1 MTDGPLRPGLELGGR
16 YRLEARV
23 DLSVLPDVWRAT
35 RAGTDQDV
43 LCAVLPV
50 ERYGAAALQRVMN
63 EGPFIQEARHARMV
77 GILDLGADAVGVY
90 AVSGWFGDDVLSA
103 RLARGGA
110 MNQHAGAPLV
120 VDVLTALNALHARG
134 LSHRSVNPRDVL
146 MTVGD
151 DGRLR
156 ARLLAVSALRALAED
171 GSPRVSKRGVDP
183 FSAPRWMSPEQLR
196 GEAATAESDVWSAG
210 LLLHLVLTG
219 RHPFAGE
226 TDAEV
231 CEAMVEGQ
239 PEVSDR
245 LPRDLAAVISQS
257 LSKRPGGRFPD
268 ADAMRVALERAVVD
282 SDALGP
288 RLSSRA
294 PQRATERP
302 PSAVQVPDDF
312 DLDALISDVR
322 ASATSV
328 PTDAPPSAAADPRR
342 TAINGSLPAP
352 PGSVPPPP
360 TPASRAPASVGP
372 AESFDLDSLPPT
384 SKFPPPAAP
393 SQRPLPSLAPEVT
406 RESVTHTA
414 LEVQVVDRTHAPRM
428 KRSRPI
434 NAAAALLG
442 VVAVTAGLGY
452 LGWTIVGD
460 RPPPRIPRELL
471 EGPSAP
477 TPATT
482 PDAQPAVDAEA
493 PVAGPRPE
501 MQTPVDLG
509 EQVRIPM
516 PAGVAGQGVNA
527 FVQHLVTPA
536 LSDAGT
542 IRGFA
547 TCVEGR
553 VFLHPGG
560 VDGQL
565 RSIVA
570 PVRCES
576 QDLALV
582 PDLDGDGLA
591 DVVGVDARRAGLLV
605 IGSQRGRVLRRLAL
619 LGAWGVA
626 AGLRFGEGA
635 QSEPGMV
642 VFVSPENGTPGL
654 VGLALRT
661 GRAVWR
667 SDLAVR
673 PAEPKDYGLSVGP
686 DADEDGLADVAVGT
700 LRDGQ
705 RCAVLL
711 SGATGLA
718 RWSAPRCYD
727 GAATQ
732 TLTLGPDVDDDGAA
746 DVVVGSAAD
755 GHARVLS
762 GRDGREL
769 RVISPEGRGNDALF
783 GYAAVASPDLDR
795 GGFPDV
801 VLVRAT
807 QPSPS
812 VEVYSANDGHR
823 VGHRTIHAE
832 GVAVTVNQVRLQYA
846 QDFAYRGSASVVAA
860 SPAGVLVL
868 GAAPRPE
875 GVGSSP

>member
-35 RAGTDQDV
+35 RSGTDQDV

-50 ERYGAAALQRVMN
+50 ERYGAAALQRVMS

-146 MTVGD
+146 MTVGE

-156 ARLLAVSALRALAED
+156 ARLLAMSALRALAED
-171 GSPRVSKRGVDP
+171 GPPRVSKRTADP

-196 GEAATAESDVWSAG
+196 GEAATAESDVWAVG

-219 RHPFAGE
+219 QHPFAGE

-239 PEVSDR
+239 PEVSPR
-245 LPRDLAAVISQS
+245 LPRDVAAVVSQA
-257 LSKRPGGRFPD
+257 LAKRPGGRFPD

-328 PTDAPPSAAADPRR
+328 PSEAPPSAAVDDPRR

-360 TPASRAPASVGP
+360 TPSSRAPASVGP
-372 AESFDLDSLPPT
+372 AESFDLDSIPPS
-384 SKFPPPAAP
+384 SKFPPPVAP

-414 LEVQVVDRTHAPRM
+414 LEVKVVDRTHAPRM
-428 KRSRPI
+428 KRSRPL

-482 PDAQPAVDAEA
+482 PDARPAVDAEA

-516 PAGVAGQGVNA
+516 PEGVTGGGASANDAQPPLVARAQRRGHDPRLRHLRRGEGV
-527 FVQHLVTPA
+527 PA
-536 LSDAGT
+536 PRRRRRA
-542 IRGFA
+542 A
-547 TCVEGR
+547 TV
-553 VFLHPGG
+553 H
-560 VDGQL
+560 
-565 RSIVA
+565 
-570 PVRCES
+570 
-576 QDLALV
+576 
-582 PDLDGDGLA
+582 
-591 DVVGVDARRAGLLV
+591 RRAGALREPGPRAGARPRRRRPRRRGGRRRAPRGAPGDRLAA
-605 IGSQRGRVLRRLAL
+605 RGRVLRRLAL

-626 AGLRFGEGA
+626 AGLRFGQGA
-635 QSEPGMV
+635 QSEPGVV

-686 DADEDGLADVAVGT
+686 DADEDGVADVVAGT
-700 LRDGQ
+700 LRDGR
-705 RCAVLL
+705 RCALLL

-718 RWSAPRCYD
+718 RWAAPRCYD
-727 GAATQ
+727 GARR
-732 TLTLGPDVDDDGAA
+732 GPFRAYC
-746 DVVVGSAAD
+746 
-755 GHARVLS
+755 RRRRRRR
-762 GRDGREL
+762 GR
-769 RVISPEGRGNDALF
+769 
-783 GYAAVASPDLDR
+783 R
-795 GGFPDV
+795 GGG
-801 VLVRAT
+801 LRGRRAR
-807 QPSPS
+807 
-812 VEVYSANDGHR
+812 AG
-823 VGHRTIHAE
+823 A
-832 GVAVTVNQVRLQYA
+832 L
-846 QDFAYRGSASVVAA
+846 RGAT
-860 SPAGVLVL
+860 G
-868 GAAPRPE
+868 E
-875 GVGSSP
+875 SSG